1 MPIAEVRKEIR
12 TKMIKAVVVTST
24 VIGLTVIEDILTGGA
39 GVADDIPSV
48 AFAMNRV
55 GAIFGY

>member
-1 MPIAEVRKEIR
+1 MPIAEVKKKIR
-12 TKMIKAVVVTST
+12 TKMIQAIAVTAT
-24 VIGLTVIEDILTGGA
+24 VIGFTALEDILTGGA
-39 GVADDIPSV
+39 GAADDIPSV